1 MASIIKVNDIQN
13 TSGANIINESS
24 NTITIGASGDTVS
37 VPSGATFDVSNATVN
52 GIQAGITEADHWR
65 LTSNFTGSGTGDIT
79 ANLARVTHDS
89 FSPIGSGM
97 TESSGVFTFP
107 STGMYL
113 IMAHGDFL
121 SGGSSSGFSSVY
133 IRTTTDNSTYNNRAI
148 SWTSIFTA
156 SVYGQ
161 SDNNQLFNVTNT
173 TTHKVKFGYELNNSQ
188 TIEGSTSNIRTH
200 FIFIRL
206 GDSQ

>member
-1 MASIIKVNDIQN
+1 MTSILEVEQLDTLSSNASSTLTIGGTN
-13 TSGANIINESS
+13 TSNV
-24 NTITIGASGDTVS
+24 TFKSG
-37 VPSGATFDVSNATVN
+37 VN
-52 GIQAGITEADHWR
+52 FSGITQGITMADHWR
-65 LTSNFTGSGTGDIT
+65 LTSNFTGSGTGDLT

-121 SGGSSSGFSSVY
+121 TTGNSSGFSSIY

-148 SWTSIFTA
+148 SWTSIFTPG
-156 SVYGQ
+156 VYGM

-173 TTHKVKFGYELNNSQ
+173 STHKVKFGYELNNSQ
-188 TIEGSTSNIRTH
+188 TVEGNANNIRTH